1 MAAVVVQVAAADAAA
16 VVQVAVAVV
25 AVLAQFLQFLQFPE
39 PQLLLLPVE
48 HLLQPKA
55 ADAVVAVQ
63 VAGAGKQLP
72 RARSLRQAV

>member
-1 MAAVVVQVAAADAAA
+1 MAAVVVQVAAADAA

-39 PQLLLLPVE
+39 PQLLLLPVA
-48 HLLQPKA
+48 HLVQPKA
-55 ADAVVAVQ
+55 ADAAVAVQ
-63 VAGAGKQLP
+63 VADAGKPPP